1 MEDAKKMFSMI
12 KLWAFVDAGQDKAT
26 DRLLLACGKILRE
39 SCEISLKRALKELS
53 ESFIG
58 YFISFARFVLNFL
71 TLLLLAALAPNS
83 GGVPE
88 ATAADLSATTDADML
103 KRLKFQEGEID
114 RLQSLADELD
124 KQRRMNRELTIKM
137 KTLKDELAQS
147 QKETKQA

>member
-1 MEDAKKMFSMI
+1 M
-12 KLWAFVDAGQDKAT
+12 
-26 DRLLLACGKILRE
+26 
-39 SCEISLKRALKELS
+39 
-53 ESFIG
+53 G

-71 TLLLLAALAPNS
+71 TILLIAALAPNS